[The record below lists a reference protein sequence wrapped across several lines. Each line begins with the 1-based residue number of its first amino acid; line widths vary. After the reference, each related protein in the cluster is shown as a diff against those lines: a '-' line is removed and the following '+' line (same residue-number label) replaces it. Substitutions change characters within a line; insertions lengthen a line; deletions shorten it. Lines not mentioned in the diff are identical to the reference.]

1 MKRNLRGKNGVAIKI
16 LTKKLSSE
24 RRKNNTSKVRNNAKT
39 RKRPKIRKNYSFRKL
54 KTSDLK
60 NIDMGIW
67 VIERIINEGLDIKD
81 NELLKG
87 EQDVSRLKKELL
99 NYRYVMD
106 DFLKRIRNGV
116 RNEFEIQT
124 KINSLSKYYEI
135 SQAARD
141 GIILKQEEREEVID
155 GKRKTIKYDT
165 SMSYREVINIFEE
178 YEDKKIDISYRK
190 LENYLGLGLGFASM
204 LGSIV
209 RNNSNKDI
217 SKKGNVSIVS
227 IGTMIIGSLRLLEG
241 LVKSSDRRKRFELD
255 DKEDRLIEELLENEQ
270 ISSNAKKGEIKNI
283 QKLSEE
289 ERKLDR
295 KIENKGVAFEVILD
309 LAVALISGM
318 YVNKNIQIKE
328 NGKIDGKTLASTLV
342 SLQDMH
348 GIARNF
354 VNGIDGIVNTKKDE
368 EEFKELCQKVNEIL
382 KQMEEKVYSL
392 EEANHS
398 FNSISI
404 KNLKGKF
411 YPKKDYETGKTEY
424 STIINIPEFS
434 MKRGDVVLLSG
445 ESGTGKSTFLRLLKR
460 GDINNRGAIKLDDEE
475 NVDSLGKEYISFRP
489 NINLGDETN
498 VLYQITGK
506 KNIKDLT
513 KQEEKRLL
521 SMLREMKLDNPNLL
535 QQLAEKKFM
544 EFSTGQQ
551 RRLALSK
558 LFYRIKDGKSVIIVD
573 EPVGNVEDKL
583 IREQL
588 KMIKRYAQSR
598 NVMLVLTTHR
608 LDLAEDLATK
618 RYHINK
624 EGTLEQIPIK
634 PGKEEEQDLQI

>member
-1 MKRNLRGKNGVAIKI
+1 MERNLSGKNGVAIQI

-24 RRKNNTSKVRNNAKT
+24 KRKNNTSKVRNNAKT
-39 RKRPKIRKNYSFRKL
+39 RKKPKIKKDYSFRKL

-60 NIDMGIW
+60 NIHMGIY
-67 VIERIINEGLDIKD
+67 VLERIINESLDIKD
-81 NELLKG
+81 NEFLKG
-87 EQDVSRLKKELL
+87 EQDVSRLQKELL

-106 DFLKRIRNGV
+106 DFIKRIRHGIG
-116 RNEFEIQT
+116 NEFEIQT
-124 KINSLSKYYEI
+124 KVNNLSKHYEI
-135 SQAARD
+135 LQATRD
-141 GIILKQEEREEVID
+141 GIILKQEEREEIID
-155 GKRKTIKYDT
+155 GERKTIRYDT
-165 SMSYREVINIFEE
+165 PMTNREVRDILSE
-178 YEDKKIDISYRK
+178 YEDKKDDISYQK
-190 LENYLGLGLGFASM
+190 LENYLGLGLGFAGM

-209 RNNSNKDI
+209 KNNLNKDVS
-217 SKKGNVSIVS
+217 SKGDVSIVS

-241 LVKSSDRRKRFELD
+241 VVKSSDRIKRFELD
-255 DKEDRLIEELLENEQ
+255 DKEDRLVSEFLEHEQ
-270 ISSNAKKGEIKNI
+270 ISDNAKEGEIKNI
-283 QKLSEE
+283 QKLSKE
-289 ERKLDR
+289 ERKLNR
-295 KIENKGVAFEVILD
+295 KIENKGVAFKVILD

-342 SLQDMH
+342 SLENIK
-348 GIARNF
+348 GIAENF
-354 VNGIDGIVNTKKDE
+354 VRGIEGVVNIKKDE
-368 EEFKELCQKVNEIL
+368 ERFKELCQKVNEIL
-382 KQMEEKVYSL
+382 EQMEEKVYPLQGAS
-392 EEANHS
+392 HS

-445 ESGTGKSTFLRLLKR
+445 ESGAGKSTFLRLLKR
-460 GDINNRGAIKLDDEE
+460 GDINNRKAIKLDDEE

-489 NINLGDETN
+489 NMNLGDETN
-498 VLYQITGK
+498 VLYQIIGK
-506 KNIKDLT
+506 KNTKDLT
-513 KQEEKRLL
+513 KQEERRLL
-521 SMLREMKLDNPNLL
+521 SILRKMKFDSPNLI
-535 QQLAEKKFM
+535 QQLSEKKFM

-551 RRLALSK
+551 KRLALSK

-573 EPVGNVEDKL
+573 EPVGNVEDNL

-598 NVMLVLTTHR
+598 NVMLILTTHR

-624 EGTLEQIPIK
+624 EGTLEQIPVK

>member
-1 MKRNLRGKNGVAIKI
+1 MERNLSGKNGVAIQI

-24 RRKNNTSKVRNNAKT
+24 KRKNNTSKVRNDAKT
-39 RKRPKIRKNYSFRKL
+39 RKKPKIKKDYSFRKL

-60 NIDMGIW
+60 NIHMGIY
-67 VIERIINEGLDIKD
+67 VLERIINESLDIKD
-81 NELLKG
+81 NEFLKG
-87 EQDVSRLKKELL
+87 EQDVSRLQKELL

-106 DFLKRIRNGV
+106 DFIKRIRHGIG
-116 RNEFEIQT
+116 NEFEIQT
-124 KINSLSKYYEI
+124 KVNNLSKHYEI
-135 SQAARD
+135 LQATRD
-141 GIILKQEEREEVID
+141 GIILKQEEREEIID
-155 GKRKTIKYDT
+155 GERKTIRYDT
-165 SMSYREVINIFEE
+165 PMTNREVRDILSE
-178 YEDKKIDISYRK
+178 YEDKKDDISYQK
-190 LENYLGLGLGFASM
+190 LENYLGLGLGFAGM

-209 RNNSNKDI
+209 KNNLNKDV
-217 SKKGNVSIVS
+217 STKGDVSIVS

-241 LVKSSDRRKRFELD
+241 VVKSSDRIKRFELD
-255 DKEDRLIEELLENEQ
+255 DKEDRLVSEFLEHEQ
-270 ISSNAKKGEIKNI
+270 ISDNAKEGEIKNI
-283 QKLSEE
+283 QKLSKE
-289 ERKLDR
+289 ERKLNR
-295 KIENKGVAFEVILD
+295 NIENKGVTFKVILD

-342 SLQDMH
+342 SLENIK
-348 GIARNF
+348 GIAENF
-354 VNGIDGIVNTKKDE
+354 VRGIEGVVNIKKDE
-368 EEFKELCQKVNEIL
+368 ERFKELCQKVNEIL
-382 KQMEEKVYSL
+382 EQMEEKVYPLQGAS
-392 EEANHS
+392 HS

-445 ESGTGKSTFLRLLKR
+445 ESGAGKSTFLRLLKR
-460 GDINNRGAIKLDDEE
+460 GDINNRKAIKLDDEE

-489 NINLGDETN
+489 NMNLGDETN
-498 VLYQITGK
+498 VLYQIIGK

-513 KQEEKRLL
+513 KQEERRLL
-521 SMLREMKLDNPNLL
+521 SILIKMKFDSPNLI
-535 QQLAEKKFM
+535 QQLSEKKFM

-551 RRLALSK
+551 KRLALSK

-573 EPVGNVEDKL
+573 EPVGNVEDNL

-598 NVMLVLTTHR
+598 NVMLILTTHR

-624 EGTLEQIPIK
+624 EGTLEQIPVK